1 MALDEKIKEITSKQ
15 AERCTLSEST
25 RIIGTWSHAMSSSVE
40 DDLSTDEI
48 NDLKEYFSGTEQ
60 PTRFSNVDELID
72 DLDN

>member
-1 MALDEKIKEITSKQ
+1 MALDEIEEITSRQ
-15 AERCTLSEST
+15 AERCTLS
-25 RIIGTWSHAMSSSVE
+25 IGTETIDIWSQTMNSSVE

-72 DLDN
+72 DLDK

>member
-1 MALDEKIKEITSKQ
+1 MTLDKIEQVTARQQ
-15 AERCTLSEST
+15 AERCTLNDST
-25 RIIGTWSHAMSSSVE
+25 IEFSILSKVMNSNVE

-60 PTRFSNVDELID
+60 PTRFSNVDELIN

>member
-1 MALDEKIKEITSKQ
+1 MALDEMEQVTSKQ
-15 AERCTLSEST
+15 AERCTLSDNT
-25 RIIGTWSHAMSSSVE
+25 RTFSIWYQEMNSSIE

>member
-1 MALDEKIKEITSKQ
+1 MALDEIEQVTSRQ
-15 AERCTLSEST
+15 TERCT
-25 RIIGTWSHAMSSSVE
+25 MSDNTKTFSIWYQTVDSGIE

-48 NDLKEYFSGTEQ
+48 NDIKKHFSGTEQ